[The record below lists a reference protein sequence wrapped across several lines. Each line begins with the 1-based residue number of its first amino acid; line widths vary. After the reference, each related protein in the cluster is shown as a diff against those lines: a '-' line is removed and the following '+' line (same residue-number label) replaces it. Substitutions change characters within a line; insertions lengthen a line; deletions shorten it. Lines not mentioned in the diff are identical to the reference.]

1 MISTLRSLVLLALL
15 AAPGLSSALTTLC
28 VSNSQQLAS
37 ALQSVNSGADNVIL
51 IKVRRGTYAPPAGSS
66 GFSLSLNTSNRIVD
80 VSGGWSGAASSCTD
94 KTIGASGT
102 TILGGA
108 GGTALKFRLPASGG
122 YSAVNTSDFTFNAP
136 DGGDAACLH
145 GSVSATNSTAVER
158 VRLER
163 CTSSSHTG
171 SFLLVNSGGE
181 AIVRNSVIRGGEGLR
196 TGGINI
202 DSSGGITHL
211 NHLSITANVARQ
223 GGNPG
228 GLYVNCNTPCQ
239 VLVENSV
246 AWGNHGGDE
255 FFDIN
260 DNGSGYVAL
269 NHVRY
274 GMLNGSVA
282 MDGSSFGDP
291 GFVAFGNPGP
301 RSGSPLLNTGRA
313 TVSGGPS
320 TYDVDGKPRLQGNA
334 PDIGAHE
341 GIYTGDEIF
350 RDILP

>member
-1 MISTLRSLVLLALL
+1 MFPTLRSLVLLVLL

-37 ALQSVNSGADNVIL
+37 ALQSVNAGLDNLIL

-66 GFSLSLNTSNRIVD
+66 GFSLSLNTTNRIVD
-80 VSGGWSGAASSCTD
+80 VSGGWSGAANSCTD

-102 TILGGA
+102 LILGGA
-108 GGTALKFRLPASGG
+108 GGTALKFSLPVSGSYG
-122 YSAVNTSDFTFNAP
+122 AVNISDFTFNSP
-136 DGGDAACLH
+136 DGGEGACLH
-145 GSVSATNSTAVER
+145 GSVSATNTTTVER
-158 VRLER
+158 VRLEG
-163 CTSSSHTG
+163 CTSSSYSG
-171 SFLLVNSGGE
+171 SLLLVNSGGV
-181 AIVRNSVIRGGEGLR
+181 ATVRNSVVRGGKGLR
-196 TGGINI
+196 TGGINV

-211 NHLSITANVARQ
+211 NHLSITANVARL

-228 GLYVNCNTPCQ
+228 GLYVNCNAPCR
-239 VLVENSV
+239 VHVDNSV
-246 AWGNHGGDE
+246 VWGNRGNDA

-260 DNGSGYVAL
+260 NNGSGSVTL
-269 NHVRY
+269 SHVRY
-274 GMLNGSVA
+274 GMLNGTVA
-282 MDGSSFGDP
+282 ADGSSFGDP

-301 RSGSPLLNTGRA
+301 RSGSPLLNSGRA
-313 TVSGGPS
+313 EVSGGAS
-320 TYDVDGKPRLQGNA
+320 NFDVDGKPRLQGNA